1 MKLVPHKEIAVALP
15 TVTHVGMWLRI
26 MSREE
31 TRRWVTAPSDIARCS
46 CVVQYQEEKK
56 KYEMVGKVAHMCPKR
71 SKRMV
76 EVEGGWLTTLV
87 KSPDY
92 R

>member
-1 MKLVPHKEIAVALP
+1 
-15 TVTHVGMWLRI
+15 
-26 MSREE
+26 
-31 TRRWVTAPSDIARCS
+31 
-46 CVVQYQEEKK
+46 
-56 KYEMVGKVAHMCPKR
+56 MVGKVAHMCPKR